1 MTVEELQA
9 ELDRLGVPRSFYAIN
24 GHLSSDTHILE
35 WVHTYWQYFY
45 FDEKGNAND
54 CRKFEQEAD
63 ACEYL
68 LQKLKTEMKYC
79 RPPKEKK
86 GP

>member
-35 WVHTYWQYFY
+35 
-45 FDEKGNAND
+45 
-54 CRKFEQEAD
+54 
-63 ACEYL
+63 
-68 LQKLKTEMKYC
+68 
-79 RPPKEKK
+79 
-86 GP
+86 